1 MTSCKCTVER
11 TSFCLYSVIRH
22 RGVNSTNSEVEI
34 FYRVKRTIS
43 EEKLMALHL
52 SARNMVVVVIVA
64 AACASVASSV
74 IDDDEKFLEIGVNVD
89 EKTSQKLNAKTESES
104 VRNVTT
110 TTSRRDKTIIHRL
123 IGGHVKH
130 YSAKVTEA
138 KDQRETPPTRWD
150 EDGLV
155 MSSAGNGKEKTSSST
170 RRTDDD
176 EEKKSLSQQV
186 KEGKYGLIQNE
197 IYKTPPERPGI
208 ISYLGNP
215 EVPKD
220 TAKNLG
226 GLEEEEIW
234 LAENHLLVLRGG
246 KFPVSNVNAK
256 RPESNTGNWPPIDD
270 YKAPER
276 QVKIPPHPKVPP
288 PFPVQLTEGG
298 PVQIIRA
305 NGSVSVVN
313 DTADYEEYA
322 NYPEG
327 FYPGEAP
334 FYPTSSNISE
344 PVSTGFYGNASEGVL
359 GPFYQSLPAG
369 AVFVPPPS
377 NQTDYDEEDQSIYY
391 PPPYSF
397 YYPQDNATA
406 VPPGPLVPGI
416 ILPPPPNFFAEQDE
430 RKPTTKGRFYA
441 KETTTTPRTTTTTE
455 RIRETTKYAPPAP
468 TPRRK
473 TVPKPY
479 KARFPTTTPSY
490 STGTKPTTRVQSHQG
505 TPKTVGKLKSRN
517 FTRVP
522 ITPVTSTPFDTPRYV
537 ETTTTVPEKA
547 STTPTG
553 DYYDVQ
559 TEVENHLVDL
569 GPPQGGQWSAIV
581 SSTPVPLL
589 AYYAT
594 TPLPSE
600 RTRSTED
607 DIAPIHVKAE
617 IDIPAKNPAAYY
629 FYEETNGPA
638 VATTTPSPYYDV
650 QPIPRRRQPKKQYY
664 SVEMVPSQQTS
675 NDFADLKLNPVIKTG
690 QGYNE
695 FIDPEPVV
703 RNPAPTTKYNV
714 ERIRG
719 FVSDRE
725 NSPKYY
731 QSLSLG
737 GSTAT
742 IKPYYTTQRP
752 RFYYQST
759 RNEQYADY
767 RDDQE
772 VKSSPIYQ
780 YSYEA
785 NGYTKQRQQQ
795 SYRQQEID
803 DVPTPDVRQ
812 VYNEYQQPTR
822 TAGGQYYN
830 DYDVQPVQKVQ
841 KSSGISYLTNHR
853 QSYSAATARPS
864 VNTTPN
870 PHHAYYTKQDEQLL
884 DDVTKQYFTIFG
896 KKLPENVLQST
907 TPLYRV
913 EAAAETTTESPVGHD
928 VNTYV
933 ANNRYNGNGNSAAV
947 HQLQSLTPP
956 KVSVHYGDQTQRPY
970 SLEGDT
976 LVNYKN
982 PLPPINPDAEFIPVN
997 KPVAPSRQR
1006 LQEFRSEQISTPFR
1020 NRNGGNYLQGS
1031 NQRETSSYRGR
1042 YPTPSPI
1049 SLANDISVNYRDP
1062 RPPINPDAEFINPV
1076 QGQRNQATRGGS
1088 YFAYQLPGNGGH
1100 FYFLTPQAI
1109 SQRQD
1114 LTNGGYFYSKPTA
1127 TRLVRRRRRGP
1138 AEG

>member
-1 MTSCKCTVER
+1 M
-11 TSFCLYSVIRH
+11 
-22 RGVNSTNSEVEI
+22 
-34 FYRVKRTIS
+34 
-43 EEKLMALHL
+43 MALHL
-52 SARNMVVVVIVA
+52 SARNMVVIVITAV
-64 AACASVASSV
+64 ACASVASSV
-74 IDDDEKFLEIGVNVD
+74 IEDDEKFLETGVNVD
-89 EKTSQKLNAKTESES
+89 EKTSQKLDDKTDSES

-110 TTSRRDKTIIHRL
+110 TTSRHDKKMIHRL
-123 IGGHVKH
+123 IGGHVKL

-150 EDGLV
+150 DDGLM

-170 RRTDDD
+170 RRSEDD

-197 IYKTPPERPGI
+197 IYKTPPKRPGI

-246 KFPVSNVNAK
+246 NFPVSNGNAK

-276 QVKIPPHPKVPP
+276 QVKIPPRPKVPP

-334 FYPTSSNISE
+334 FYPTSSNASE
-344 PVSTGFYGNASEGVL
+344 PVGTGFYGNASEGVL

-416 ILPPPPNFFAEQDE
+416 ILPPPPNFFAELDE
-430 RKPTTKGRFYA
+430 RKPTTKGRFSA
-441 KETTTTPRTTTTTE
+441 KQTTTTTTPRTTTTE
-455 RIRETTKYAPPAP
+455 RVQDTTSYTPPAP

-490 STGTKPTTRVQSHQG
+490 STGTKPTTRVQSYQG
-505 TPKTVGKLKSRN
+505 TPKTIGKVKSRN

-522 ITPVTSTPFDTPRYV
+522 ITSVTSVTSGPVDTPRYV
-537 ETTTTVPEKA
+537 ETTTTPPEKP
-547 STTPTG
+547 STTPSG

-559 TEVENHLVDL
+559 TDVENHLVDL
-569 GPPQGGQWSAIV
+569 GPPQGGQWSSIV
-581 SSTPVPLL
+581 SSTAVPLL

-600 RTRSTED
+600 RTRSTEE
-607 DIAPIHVKAE
+607 DIAPVHVKAE
-617 IDIPAKNPAAYY
+617 IDIPTKNPAAYY

-650 QPIPRRRQPKKQYY
+650 QPTPRRRQPKKQYY

-695 FIDPEPVV
+695 FTDPEPVA
-703 RNPAPTTKYNV
+703 RNPAPTAKYNV

-719 FVSDRE
+719 SVSDRE
-725 NSPKYY
+725 NSPRYY
-731 QSLSLG
+731 QPLSLG
-737 GSTAT
+737 DPTAT
-742 IKPYYTTQRP
+742 VKPYYTTQRP

-772 VKSSPIYQ
+772 VKSSPVYQ

-785 NGYTKQRQQQ
+785 SDYTKQRQQQ

-803 DVPTPDVRQ
+803 EVPTPVVRP

-822 TAGGQYYN
+822 TAAGQYYS
-830 DYDVQPVQKVQ
+830 DYDVQPVEKVQ

-853 QSYSAATARPS
+853 QSYSAVTARPS
-864 VNTTPN
+864 INTTPN

-913 EAAAETTTESPVGHD
+913 EAAAETTTESPVGHG

-933 ANNRYNGNGNSAAV
+933 ANNRYNGNSNNAAV
-947 HQLQSLTPP
+947 HQLQSFTPP

-982 PLPPINPDAEFIPVN
+982 PLPPINPDAEFISVN
-997 KPVAPSRQR
+997 KPVVPIRQR
-1006 LQEFRSEQISTPFR
+1006 PHEFIRTEQIPTPFG
-1020 NRNGGNYLQGS
+1020 NRNGGNYFQGS
-1031 NQRETSSYRGR
+1031 NNRDTSSYRGR

-1062 RPPINPDAEFINPV
+1062 RPPMNPDAELIDPV
-1076 QGQRNQATRGGS
+1076 QGQRNQATGGGS
-1088 YFAYQLPGNGGH
+1088 YFAYRLPGNGGH